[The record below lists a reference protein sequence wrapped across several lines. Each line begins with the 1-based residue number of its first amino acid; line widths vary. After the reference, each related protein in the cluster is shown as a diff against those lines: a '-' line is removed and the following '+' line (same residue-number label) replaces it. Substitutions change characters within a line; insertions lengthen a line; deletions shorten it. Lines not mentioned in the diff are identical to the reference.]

1 MSLESK
7 NKATAKLQS
16 ALTGNHFKNLL
27 IIPKNKQKK
36 LMFHKDTAKLYV
48 RVFKSKI
55 TPHLNIAEIKLKK
68 FLT

>member
-48 RVFKSKI
+48 RVFKPK
-55 TPHLNIAEIKLKK
+55 
-68 FLT
+68 